1 MQHVSLNNMRKVIN
15 TLTSIEFFLALV
27 YVLLL
32 LAMTVPYGFPL
43 FAPVVF
49 VYFLIFFMKDA
60 SRGEIHIRINLG
72 IFLFLLSILFY
83 FLGVVA
89 SHGVIY
95 KSNIRDLK
103 NIASLLMLTWILNRV
118 DWESY
123 NKFAKIFQKLTVP
136 ILSFVALFSLYNFYR
151 LIAGSDVIFISME
164 KAEKAIGIS
173 LSGAYNMFALGMFG
187 GIFVAYASFY
197 RSKSSLFKLVCL
209 ACIILCSAAIVFS
222 GSRRGWILLSFLGA
236 TFLVRGGVRLVKGF
250 FVGEKGN
257 LVSSRSNVFAWVFT
271 IALSAVI
278 LVVVWDFEF
287 NVEKPR
293 GLNKLVYRL
302 STLSAGEGGFSRAFS
317 KRTDR
322 WIYAAELIEDS
333 GVQGLFFGSGFEFL
347 KLYGRRDG
355 VDEGDPHNFIVSAM
369 LYSGF
374 IGSISLL
381 GLILYTILRLFM
393 KREKFGSEL
402 LLLYITALVFSI
414 TGAPSLF
421 SVRLIP
427 VISLTTFSVKD

>member
-1 MQHVSLNNMRKVIN
+1 M
-15 TLTSIEFFLALV
+15 
-27 YVLLL
+27 
-32 LAMTVPYGFPL
+32 
-43 FAPVVF
+43 
-49 VYFLIFFMKDA
+49 
-60 SRGEIHIRINLG
+60 RINLG

-95 KSNIRDLK
+95 KFNIRDLK
-103 NIASLLMLTWILNRV
+103 NIAGLLMLTWMLNRL

-123 NKFAKIFQKLTVP
+123 NKFSRIFQKLAVP

-151 LIAGSDVIFISME
+151 LIAGSNVIFITME
-164 KAEKAIGIS
+164 KAEKAIGTS
-173 LSGAYNMFALGMFG
+173 LSGSYNMFALGMFG
-187 GIFVAYASFY
+187 GIFVAYASFC
-197 RSKSSLFKLVCL
+197 RSKSSLFKVASL

-222 GSRRGWILLSFLGA
+222 GSRRGWILLSFLVA
-236 TFLVRGGVRLVKGF
+236 AFLLRSGVRLVKGF
-250 FVGEKGN
+250 FVGEKGI
-257 LVSSRSNVFAWVFT
+257 LAFSRSNVFACLLT
-271 IALSAVI
+271 IVLSAAI
-278 LVVVWDFEF
+278 LVVVWDFDF

-302 STLSAGEGGFSRAFS
+302 STLTAEEGGFGRAFF

-333 GVQGLFFGSGFEFL
+333 CVYELFFGSGFVFF

-355 VDEGDPHNFIVSAM
+355 VDEGHPHNFIISAI

-374 IGSISLL
+374 IGSIGLV
-381 GLILYTILRLFM
+381 GLIFYTILRLFA
-393 KREKFGSEL
+393 KREKYGSEL
-402 LLLYITALVFSI
+402 FFLYITALVFTL